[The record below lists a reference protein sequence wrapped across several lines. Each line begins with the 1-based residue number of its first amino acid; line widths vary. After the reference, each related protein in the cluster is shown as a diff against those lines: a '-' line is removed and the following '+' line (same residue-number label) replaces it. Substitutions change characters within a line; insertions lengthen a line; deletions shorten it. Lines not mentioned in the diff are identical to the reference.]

1 MSMSPHSISIIVP
14 AYNEA
19 SRIGKLL
26 DVLNGLDRSQFQIIV
41 VDDGST
47 DETSKVVS
55 SYPDIKCIQHQS
67 NLGKGAAMATGIEN
81 ALGDIILFIDADLVG
96 FRVDQVTQ
104 LVNPL
109 LSRVSQA
116 SMGYLDNIID
126 GFFGKPLCGNRAYF
140 RSDLVPLVEEMK
152 SKRYRV
158 EIFLNYH
165 LHDRTYSMNRLY
177 GVTQPLQPAKYKG
190 VKGYFRFFY
199 IIWQVWLELIAYPS
213 IFRSIHWAY
222 LQYYFV

>member
-1 MSMSPHSISIIVP
+1 MSSNIISIIVP

-26 DVLNGLDRSQFQIIV
+26 DVLNGLGRSQFQIIV

-55 SYPDIKCIQHQS
+55 QYPDIACIRHSMNQ
-67 NLGKGAAMATGIEN
+67 GKGAAMATGIEN
-81 ALGDIILFIDADLVG
+81 ASGDIILFIDADLVG
-96 FRVDQVTQ
+96 FRVDQVQ
-104 LVNPL
+104 LLIHPL
-109 LSRVSQA
+109 LSGVSQA

-165 LHDRTYSMNRLY
+165 LHDRSYSIKCLN
-177 GVTQPLQPAKYKG
+177 GVTQPLQTGKYKG
-190 VKGYFRFFY
+190 TTGYYRFFY

>member
-1 MSMSPHSISIIVP
+1 MSSNIISIIVP

-26 DVLNGLDRSQFQIIV
+26 DVLNGLGRSQFQIIV

-55 SYPDIKCIQHQS
+55 QYPDIACIRHSMNQ
-67 NLGKGAAMATGIEN
+67 GKGAAMATGIEN
-81 ALGDIILFIDADLVG
+81 TSGDIILFVDADLVG
-96 FRVDQVTQ
+96 FRVDQVQ
-104 LVNPL
+104 LLIHPL
-109 LSRVSQA
+109 LSGVSQA

-165 LHDRTYSMNRLY
+165 LHDRSYSIKCLN
-177 GVTQPLQPAKYKG
+177 GVTQPLQTGKYKG
-190 VKGYFRFFY
+190 KTGYYRFFY

-213 IFRSIHWAY
+213 ILRSLHWAY

>member
-1 MSMSPHSISIIVP
+1 MSQPSISIIVP

-26 DVLNGLDRSQFQIIV
+26 GVLDSLDRSQYQIIV
-41 VDDGST
+41 VDDGSA
-47 DETSKVVS
+47 DETYKVVS
-55 SYPDIKCIQHQS
+55 SYPDIKRIRHQQ

-81 ALGDIILFIDADLVG
+81 ASGDIILFIDADLIG
-96 FRVDQVTQ
+96 FKIDQVTQ
-104 LVNPL
+104 LVHPL
-109 LSRVSQA
+109 LTRVSQA

-126 GFFGKPLCGNRAYF
+126 GFFGRPLCGNRAYYK
-140 RSDLVPLVEEMK
+140 SDLAPLVKEMK

-158 EIFLNYH
+158 EIFINYH
-165 LHDRTYSMNRLY
+165 LHDRTYSMCRLH

-190 VKGYFRFFY
+190 ILGYFRFFH